1 MRFNRCRRRK
11 KKSSL
16 RTSLIWLKT
25 GTSMK
30 WGCHKFLI
38 ALDLF
43 PAQGSVLIK
52 PTPNLFSRG
61 ILWPMKETTHT
72 WTDKYHHKF
81 YLLPICS
88 AENSFI
94 IPKSH
99 LFSHKCPFSLSP
111 SPTKLVYSL
120 KTNHPL
126 SYSSRVLP
134 HTCVL
139 HAQINFVFSSVNL
152 SFVNLICSPQSV
164 DIRE

>member
-1 MRFNRCRRRK
+1 MQEKKKK

-43 PAQGSVLIK
+43 PAEGSVLIK
-52 PTPNLFSRG
+52 PTPNSFSRG

-72 WTDKYHHKF
+72 WIDKYHHKL

-88 AENSFI
+88 PENSFI

-99 LFSHKCPFSLSP
+99 LFSHKCPFSPPHYLLNQIYFKP
-111 SPTKLVYSL
+111 HALATLEA
-120 KTNHPL
+120 THPL
-126 SYSSRVLP
+126 VSLVNAHY
-134 HTCVL
+134 TC
-139 HAQINFVFSSVNL
+139 
-152 SFVNLICSPQSV
+152 
-164 DIRE
+164 R